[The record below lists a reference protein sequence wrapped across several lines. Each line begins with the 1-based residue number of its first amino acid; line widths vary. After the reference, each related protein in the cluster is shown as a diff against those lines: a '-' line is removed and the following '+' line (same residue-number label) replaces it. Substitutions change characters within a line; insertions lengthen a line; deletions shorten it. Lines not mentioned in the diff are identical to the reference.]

1 MWVNQR
7 EQLRNSHQ
15 EIQELTRQIQRLQP
29 EIEIVRKEVK
39 LIHPN
44 KTKLFLPLLHGEK
57 VKNNV
62 ACCLEA
68 KLKMIFSLQ
77 NEENLN
83 LECLLGF
90 NFN

>member
-7 EQLRNSHQ
+7 EQLRNSYQ

-44 KTKLFLPLLHGEK
+44 KTKLATLTWGQME
-57 VKNNV
+57 NNV
-62 ACCLEA
+62 ACPLEA

-83 LECLLGF
+83 FKCLLGF
-90 NFN
+90 NFS

>member
-44 KTKLFLPLLHGEK
+44 KTWPLLPLLATLTWRESGE
-57 VKNNV
+57 
-62 ACCLEA
+62 
-68 KLKMIFSLQ
+68 
-77 NEENLN
+77 
-83 LECLLGF
+83 
-90 NFN
+90 